1 MRASLSAVAAAIAVV
16 LVPNGHALAARV
28 QVVDARELQVALRDA
43 RAGDTIALAPG
54 DYGALV
60 IANRSF
66 DAPVAIVASD
76 GRRPPRFSSI
86 RLTDVVA
93 LTLQGLTVAYGP
105 TDAPLST
112 YAVEVMRGR
121 NIRLEG
127 LFVVSADDGVR
138 GNDAYGIFIRDSVRV
153 GVEKSRFKAL
163 FRGVAAFDSDDVL
176 ISRNHFCGMGSDG
189 IVLRGAR
196 RTEIADNLI
205 VDFETIDPVKHH
217 PDAIQIWDRGAPRS
231 SRSVVIRNNVILR
244 GNGDAAQGIFIKT
257 PDAPTEALIV
267 ENNVVH
273 QSMAQGIYLNGV
285 RSGIVRNNTVAAFEW
300 RKDRPGIEILNQG
313 VGVELADN
321 IARTFRAPSD
331 FPRKGVKLIDYD
343 NPYLETFAMRLI
355 SAAFEKERAHPSNF
369 RRISVAGATPTPA
382 VNDLAGPAPDR
393 PPTAPSIPETIA
405 KIEFAGEPVDRSPF
419 RHEIAG
425 PPAYTAAGA
434 NQNAIRFSQGQ
445 YFIASP
451 SPAFTAAQK
460 INVSARVRL
469 SPMATGAWGLVAAA
483 PGAWDLRV
491 AGNKVR
497 WTIRTQAGEAI
508 RVDAAGVVLSG
519 ATFRLLTAQ
528 YDGATGAAS
537 IAVDGKIV
545 SATAGP
551 KGIVAYYPT
560 RSLTIGGA
568 PKIASFEGEIAS
580 LEISR

>member
-1 MRASLSAVAAAIAVV
+1 MRALLSPVVAAITAV
-16 LVPNGHALAARV
+16 LVASGDAAAV
-28 QVVDARELQVALRDA
+28 TAQVADLRELEVALRDA
-43 RAGDTIALAPG
+43 RAGDKIALAPG

-60 IANRSF
+60 ITNRSF
-66 DAPVAIVASD
+66 DTPVAIVASNES
-76 GRRPPRFSSI
+76 RPPRFSSI
-86 RLTDVVA
+86 RLTDVA
-93 LTLQGLTVAYGP
+93 GLTLQGLRVAYGP

-121 NIRLEG
+121 NIRLES

-138 GNDAYGIFIRDSVRV
+138 GNDAYGVFIRDSNRV
-153 GVEKSRFKAL
+153 GVEKSRFTAL

-176 ISRNHFCGMGSDG
+176 ISRNYFSRMGSDG

-217 PDAIQIWDRGAPRS
+217 PDAIQIWDRGAKRS

-244 GNGDAAQGIFIKT
+244 GKGDATQGIFIKT
-257 PDAPTEALIV
+257 PDSPTEALIV
-267 ENNVVH
+267 ENNVIH
-273 QSMAQGIYLNGV
+273 QSMAQGIYLNGI
-285 RSGIVRNNTVAAFEW
+285 RNAIVRNNTVAAFDW
-300 RKDRPGIEILNQG
+300 GKDRPGIEIVNQG
-313 VGVELADN
+313 ADVKLADN
-321 IARTFRAPSD
+321 IARTFRTPSN
-331 FPRKGVKLIDYD
+331 FPREGVKLIDYD
-343 NPYLETFAMRLI
+343 NPYLDTFAMRLLH
-355 SAAFEKERAHPSNF
+355 AAFEKERAHPSSF
-369 RRISVAGATPTPA
+369 RRVGLAGATPTPA
-382 VNDLAGPAPDR
+382 VNDLAGPAPDE
-393 PPTAPSIPETIA
+393 PPNAPNIPATIA
-405 KIEFAGEPVDRSPF
+405 KIEFAGVPIDRSPF

-425 PPAYTAAGA
+425 PPAYIAAGA
-434 NQNAIRFSQGQ
+434 NQNAVRFSQGQ

-451 SPAFTAAQK
+451 SPAFTAAQR

-469 SPMATGAWGLVAAA
+469 SPMASGAWGLVAAA

-508 RVDAAGVVLSG
+508 RVDAVGVALAG